1 MVDSSF
7 VSALAYAYAYAR
19 ARAVTWNV
27 SSSWVGALIFAL
39 AWIYDRSFIR
49 DRG

>member
-7 VSALAYAYAYAR
+7 VSAYAYAR
-19 ARAVTWNV
+19 ARAITWAV
-27 SSSWVGALIFAL
+27 ISSWVGALAYAL
-39 AWIYDRSFIR
+39 ARAYYRAFIR

>member
-7 VSALAYAYAYAR
+7 VIALAYAHAR
-19 ARAVTWNV
+19 ARAITCTVI
-27 SSSWVGALIFAL
+27 SSWVGALAYAL
-39 AWIYDRSFIR
+39 AWIYYRAFIR